1 MSSSENDSEDDFK
14 PSGSRAKGT
23 KRKKS
28 QKKRPCGKKARKD
41 IIDRIGIWPFFI
53 LLLPPKWRRC
63 RRYKIAWN
71 QLEGAMEEFE
81 ALFGWNSKQFADWP
95 GWRVRWTITTT
106 NLALRNW
113 NVSLLCRHSPRFL
126 SLCKF
131 VHSMLLILVV
141 VEVLRSSVVGRL
153 SGFSRQ

>member
-1 MSSSENDSEDDFK
+1 MSSSAYDGE

-41 IIDRIGIWPFFI
+41 IIDRIDPSLYFFYHQNEDDTDDVKLHEI
-53 LLLPPKWRRC
+53 NRKCHGRVWGFVWMKFKTICWLIRIMTSTMNDYNYKSGSAELECLLLC
-63 RRYKIAWN
+63 LY
-71 QLEGAMEEFE
+71 
-81 ALFGWNSKQFADWP
+81 
-95 GWRVRWTITTT
+95 
-106 NLALRNW
+106 
-113 NVSLLCRHSPRFL
+113 SPRFL

-141 VEVLRSSVVGRL
+141 VEVLRSSIVGRL
-153 SGFSRQ
+153 SGFSR